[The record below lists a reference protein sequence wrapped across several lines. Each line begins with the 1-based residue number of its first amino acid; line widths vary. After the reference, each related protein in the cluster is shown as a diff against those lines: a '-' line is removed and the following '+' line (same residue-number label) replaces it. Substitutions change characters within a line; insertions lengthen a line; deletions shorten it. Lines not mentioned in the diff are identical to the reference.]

1 MQTGPVSAEKTMLRA
16 LGELLSRGVV
26 ILSVCLTSAFCI
38 AGFLSLITPSLH
50 PRGKNVAEASAGC
63 KPGPCGHKIGPRR
76 QLAEK

>member
-1 MQTGPVSAEKTMLRA
+1 MAEKTMLRA

-50 PRGKNVAEASAGC
+50 PHGKNIAEASAGC
-63 KPGPCGHKIGPRR
+63 KAGHCGHKIGPRR